1 MQDLEQN
8 IQDIDTKIR
17 QTEATLKELRKLQDQ
32 VATKTVERSTL
43 FQEQEKR
50 YRDLDEENDGL

>member
-1 MQDLEQN
+1 MQELEQSVQN
-8 IQDIDTKIR
+8 VDTKIR
-17 QTEATLKELRKLQDQ
+17 NTQITLKEFRKLQEQ
-32 VATKTVERSTL
+32 IATKTAERSTL